1 MNDNAKIA
9 LGLAAIYCLCK
20 GELPS
25 LPIFNYLPSSNVYED
40 KNDEYK
46 NDE

>member
-1 MNDNAKIA
+1 MNDNVKIA

-25 LPIFNYLPSSNVYED
+25 LPAFNCLPSLNVCNDDEED
-40 KNDEYK
+40 KKDE
-46 NDE
+46 